1 MTTIEKSSMETKSRF
16 QLPRPFGI
24 ILSGMFMAV
33 ILYTSTMPAPKVDPT
48 AQVLVDNVL
57 NFAHFPIYAVLTFIL
72 LLSFCSFEFPCQ
84 VSAFLI
90 AVFFGIFNEFVQLHT
105 PNRSFSFSDM
115 CVNACGSL
123 FMIVCIRYAFKK
135 RLF

>member
-1 MTTIEKSSMETKSRF
+1 MTTIEKSSMESKSRF
-16 QLPRPFGI
+16 QLPRPLGI
-24 ILSGMFMAV
+24 ILSGMFMAG
-33 ILYTSTMPAPKVDPT
+33 ILYTSTMPAPKVDPG
-48 AQVLVDNVL
+48 AQSFVDNVL
-57 NFAHFPIYAVLTFIL
+57 NFAHFPIYAVLTLIL

-115 CVNACGSL
+115 CVNAAGAL
-123 FMIVCIRYAFKK
+123 FTIVCLNYMRKK
-135 RLF
+135 SS

>member
-1 MTTIEKSSMETKSRF
+1 METKSRF

-24 ILSGMFMAV
+24 ILSGMFMAA

-115 CVNACGSL
+115 FLNAAGAFFTIACL
-123 FMIVCIRYAFKK
+123 NYIRKK
-135 RLF
+135 SS